1 MALSV
6 TGQLMAGLVLD
17 KVGFMGMA
25 VREIT
30 VGRVAGAVLLVV
42 GALMIRML

>member
-1 MALSV
+1 
-6 TGQLMAGLVLD
+6 VLD